1 MSTNSRP
8 SSIRDPKSPL
18 ISQNAWSPRSPALPH
33 FDDHPAPQATL
44 QEVDPPL
51 FPEPDDENEIPYPE
65 PGSEQTLLPPP
76 NFNPFF
82 TLIEDSTSG
91 EHYHPYVHYVFA
103 DDDPVIMTAAA
114 MRGLGLDDTEYLPQ
128 TTPPQEEERRYNDDG
143 EEEQQSDGQVES
155 PLPPPIPG
163 VKERYMIIDVAADGH
178 TIVDAQSLSSEWQIT
193 NTTVRTAP
201 SFDEGSPDHGYM
213 LRIEGVEIPSKN
225 KGKAKGQPGESKL
238 RDARDRSQGDV
249 FAALDGLVKGIEGG
263 LEVAGKIVGVRE
275 EDVRE
280 SERTV
285 LDAVGAET
293 EGNEEDKSKLK
304 AAETCD
310 Y

>member
-1 MSTNSRP
+1 MSTTSRP

-18 ISQNAWSPRSPALPH
+18 ISQNTRSPRSPALSH
-33 FDDHPAPQATL
+33 FDDAPAPQAPL
-44 QEVDPPL
+44 AEVDPPL
-51 FPEPDDENEIPYPE
+51 FPEADDENEIPYPE
-65 PGSEQTLLPPP
+65 PGSEQALLPPP

-91 EHYHPYVHYVFA
+91 EHYHPYVHYVFS
-103 DDDPVIMTAAA
+103 DDDPVIVTAAA
-114 MRGLGLDDTEYLPQ
+114 MRSLGLDDTEYLPQ
-128 TTPPQEEERRYNDDG
+128 TTPPQEEDKRYNDDG
-143 EEEQQSDGQVES
+143 EEDHRSDGLVES

-193 NTTVRTAP
+193 NTNIRTAP
-201 SFDEGSPDHGYM
+201 SFDDESPDHGYM
-213 LRIEGVEIPSKN
+213 LRIDGVEVPTKS

-238 RDARDRSQGDV
+238 KDARDRTQGDV

-263 LEVAGKIVGVRE
+263 LDVAGKIVGVRE
-275 EDVRE
+275 ENVRE

-285 LDAVGAET
+285 LDTVGP
-293 EGNEEDKSKLK
+293 EGGSNEEYKSKSK